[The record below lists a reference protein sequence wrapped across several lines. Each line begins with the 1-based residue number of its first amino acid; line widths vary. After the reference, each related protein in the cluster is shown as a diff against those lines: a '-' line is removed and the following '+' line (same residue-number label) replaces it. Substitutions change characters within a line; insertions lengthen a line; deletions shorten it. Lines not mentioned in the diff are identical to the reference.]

1 VSRRVTPEVCSSRRR
16 TIWRLPLVVRTWNVF
31 HGNTFPPGRS
41 AYLREMVE
49 IAIAD
54 APDVVCLQELPLW
67 GVSRLERWSGMQVF
81 PAVAR
86 KPRVPGRVGEWLT
99 RLHHGFFRSAF
110 VGQANAI
117 LVARPLSAENL
128 GTRRISDP
136 GREPRVVQA
145 VRVDGRFV
153 VVNLHAS
160 TTAAA
165 ALVEVDRALELAE
178 SHAGPD
184 EAVILAGDFNLSE
197 FHLDGYTEP
206 AGGIDHVLV
215 RGAPVSPAAVWPP
228 ARRALGDRLLSDHP
242 VVEVTI
248 DPGVA

>member
-1 VSRRVTPEVCSSRRR
+1 MVDVVTQ
-16 TIWRLPLVVRTWNVF
+16 
-31 HGNTFPPGRS
+31 G
-41 AYLREMVE
+41 
-49 IAIAD
+49 D
-54 APDVVCLQELPLW
+54 PDVVCLQELPLW
-67 GVSRLERWSGMQVF
+67 GLAHLDRWSAMQVF

-86 KPRVPGRVGEWLT
+86 RPRVPGRLGVWLT

-117 LVARPLSAENL
+117 LVTRSRPAEYL
-128 GTRRISDP
+128 GLRRISDP

-145 VRVDGRFV
+145 VRVTERV
-153 VVNLHAS
+153 VVANLHAS

-165 ALVEVDRALELAE
+165 ALVEVDRALEYAE
-178 SHAGPD
+178 SHAGRD
-184 EAVILAGDFNLSE
+184 DAVVLAGDFNLSE

-215 RGAPVSPAAVWPP
+215 RGAAVSPAVVWP
-228 ARRALGDRLLSDHP
+228 AERRAFRDRLLSDHP

-248 DPGVA
+248 DA

>member
-1 VSRRVTPEVCSSRRR
+1 MPSYDSR
-16 TIWRLPLVVRTWNVF
+16 LAMVVRTWNVF

-49 IAIAD
+49 VVCAD
-54 APDVVCLQELPLW
+54 ADVVCLQELPVW
-67 GVSRLERWSGMQVF
+67 GLDRLDDWSGWQAF

-86 KPRVPGRVGEWLT
+86 QPRVPGRLGVWLT

-117 LVARPLSAENL
+117 LVSRALETENL

-136 GREPRVVQA
+136 GHEPRVVQA
-145 VRVDGRFV
+145 VRVDGCYV
-153 VVNLHAS
+153 LANLHAS

-165 ALVEVDRALELAE
+165 ALVEVDRALEFAE
-178 SHAGPD
+178 GHAGPD
-184 EAVILAGDFNLSE
+184 DVVVLAGDFNMSE
-197 FHLDGYTEP
+197 FHLEGYTEP

-215 RGAPVSPAAVWPP
+215 RGAPVSPASVWPP
-228 ARRALGDRLLSDHP
+228 ERRALTDRLLSDHP
-242 VVEVTI
+242 VVEVTVERAAA
-248 DPGVA
+248 PA

>member
-1 VSRRVTPEVCSSRRR
+1 VESQQKCACAGR
-16 TIWRLPLVVRTWNVF
+16 TIPGLALVVRTWNVF

-41 AYLREMVE
+41 AYLHE
-49 IAIAD
+49 IVAVVTED

-67 GVSRLERWSGMQVF
+67 GLEHLERWSGMQVF

-86 KPRVPGRVGEWLT
+86 RPRAPGRLGVWLT

-117 LVARPLSAENL
+117 LVARTLEAEKL

-145 VRVDGRFV
+145 VRVAERFV

-178 SHAGPD
+178 SHARPD
-184 EAVILAGDFNLSE
+184 DVVILAGDFNLDE
-197 FHLDGYTEP
+197 FHLEGYTEP

-215 RGAPVSPAAVWPP
+215 RGAPVSPASVWPP
-228 ARRALGDRLLSDHP
+228 ERRAFGDRLLSDHP
-242 VVEVTI
+242 VVEVTVERAAA
-248 DPGVA
+248 PA

>member
-1 VSRRVTPEVCSSRRR
+1 MVDAVTEDEP
-16 TIWRLPLVVRTWNVF
+16 
-31 HGNTFPPGRS
+31 H
-41 AYLREMVE
+41 
-49 IAIAD
+49 
-54 APDVVCLQELPLW
+54 VVCLQELPLW
-67 GVSRLERWSGMQVF
+67 GLSRLERWSGMQVF

-86 KPRVPGRVGEWLT
+86 RPRVPGRLGVWLT

-117 LVARPLSAENL
+117 LVAPDLATENL

-136 GREPRVVQA
+136 GHEPRVVQA

-153 VVNLHAS
+153 VANLHAS

-178 SHAGPD
+178 GHAGPD
-184 EAVILAGDFNLSE
+184 DIVILAGDFNMAE

-206 AGGIDHVLV
+206 AGGIDHILV
-215 RGAPVSPAAVWPP
+215 RGAPVAKAVTWPVE
-228 ARRALGDRLLSDHP
+228 RRTRDGRVLSDHAP
-242 VVEVTI
+242 VEAV
-248 DPGVA
+248 VAE